1 MKQVIVI
8 RTDLEMGKGKMCSQ
22 AAHASLSA
30 AMECKEK
37 AKTIFEVWYRDSQAK
52 IVLKVNSE
60 EDLLDIYMKV
70 LKAKIPYALIKD
82 AAHTQLKEPAYTTLG
97 IGPWFEDG
105 INKITGELKLL

>member
-37 AKTIFEVWYRDSQAK
+37 AKTIFEVWYRDSQAR
-52 IVLKVNSE
+52 IVFKVNSE
-60 EDLLDIYMKV
+60 EDY
-70 LKAKIPYALIKD
+70 Y
-82 AAHTQLKEPAYTTLG
+82 
-97 IGPWFEDG
+97 
-105 INKITGELKLL
+105 INNHFKSLFDECRREETKLFNRFFSR